1 MRVGF
6 IGLGM
11 MGGSM
16 ALNAGAAGHDMTV
29 HDLRREAAER
39 HLKAGA
45 RWAGTVSEAARGA
58 EVVFT
63 SLPGPPE
70 VESVADAL
78 LDAMQPGAAWFDLS
92 TNSPTVVRRLHERC
106 AAKGVAM
113 LDAPVSGGVAGART
127 RKLALWVG
135 GDRAVF
141 DRFRPVLDAIGDQVI
156 HIGDIGAGSIAKLV
170 HNAAG
175 YAMQLALAEVFTMG
189 VKAGVPP
196 LALWAAIRQ
205 GSLGRQRSFD
215 RLGERFL
222 RGTYDPPN
230 FALALGHKDVRLA
243 TELAREIG
251 VPMRLTGLTYA
262 EMTDALNRGWGGRDA
277 RSFLLLQQER
287 AGLDFHVPAEDIEA
301 VLKRDG

>member
-1 MRVGF
+1 
-6 IGLGM
+6 M

-16 ALNAGAAGHDMTV
+16 ALNAGAAGFSMTV

-45 RWAGTVSEAARGA
+45 RWAGSAGDAARGA
-58 EVVFT
+58 DVVFT
-63 SLPGPPE
+63 SLPGPRE
-70 VESVADAL
+70 VESVADRL

-92 TNSPTVVRRLHERC
+92 TNSPTVVRRLHERF

-113 LDAPVSGGVAGART
+113 LDAPVSGGPAGART

-156 HIGDIGAGSIAKLV
+156 HIGEIGAGSVAKLV

-175 YAMQLALAEVFTMG
+175 YAMQLALVEVFTMG

-205 GSLGRQRSFD
+205 GSLGRQRTFD

-230 FALALGHKDVRLA
+230 FALALGHKDMTLA
-243 TELAREIG
+243 TELGREIG
-251 VPMRLTGLTYA
+251 VPMRIAGIAHA
-262 EMTDALNRGWGGRDA
+262 EMTDALNRGWQGRDS
-277 RSFLLLQQER
+277 RSYLLLQQER
-287 AGLDFHVPAEDIEA
+287 AGLEIKVPAEEIEA

>member
-1 MRVGF
+1 
-6 IGLGM
+6 
-11 MGGSM
+11 M
-16 ALNAGAAGHDMTV
+16 ALNAGAAGFSMVV

-45 RWAGTVSEAARGA
+45 RWAESAADAARGA
-58 EVVFT
+58 DVVFT
-63 SLPGPPE
+63 SLPGPRE
-70 VESVADAL
+70 VESVADGL
-78 LDAMQPGAAWFDLS
+78 LEAMYPGAAWFDLS
-92 TNSPTVVRRLHERC
+92 TNSPTVVRRLHQRF

-113 LDAPVSGGVAGART
+113 LDAPVSGGPAGAKS

-156 HIGDIGAGSIAKLV
+156 HIGDIGAGSVAKLV

-175 YAMQLALAEVFTMG
+175 YAMQLALVEVFTMG

-196 LALWAAIRQ
+196 VALWAAIRQ

-230 FALALGHKDVRLA
+230 FALALAHKDVTLA
-243 TELAREIG
+243 TELGREIG
-251 VPMRLTGLTYA
+251 VPMRLVGLTHA
-262 EMTDALNRGWGGRDA
+262 EMTDALNRGWQGRDA
-277 RSFLLLQQER
+277 RSYLLLQQER
-287 AGLDFHVPAEDIEA
+287 ANLDIHVPAEDIEA